1 MQLSMLL
8 VLAVFATPGSGAAV
22 SAHLKQAEAASPAV
36 GQVLTMLRNIVSMIQ
51 TESETDEQEHQQF
64 LDWSAS
70 EKASVV
76 EHIGQLQTEI
86 QTTNAALVDLRAQK
100 ADLTTTI
107 ARVSADLTSETSQLN
122 AATERRQEENSA
134 FVMEQQNFDN
144 AISACG
150 QAVKLLAAHYGDG
163 SAETA
168 KPQFLALINK
178 AFNAV
183 GLAAKRVKSEKSSK
197 KVAAFLQNARKQPN
211 LNTYQDSSSE
221 AGGVVDEVKALA
233 TTFVEDKQG
242 AIEAEGGLQRAYDTL
257 HSQKAAM
264 ISTLQTELNSQ
275 QSQLNEV
282 SQNIAEN
289 GGKLRMAE
297 ELLSDRQS
305 YTKNLGAQLNA
316 ANVGFNARKKDREAE
331 LAAVNEAV
339 GVLEK
344 VSLLQWS
351 STHNSL
357 KKVVADATGAKQA
370 NSFEILMTQLASFG
384 AGTAWASRIAKRAS
398 LAGTIAKSFR
408 GADRTCTNCA
418 KVAAL
423 LPQRASSLHSSTLA
437 SAAAAALGNDQLRA
451 VAERLQGLI
460 ANLDAEQKTEEDH
473 KSWCETEQRRTK
485 QTRDGHS
492 HAVGTIQ
499 QEINSLVELI
509 GMKQTEYTGNRGDV
523 GNENHSYSDQTEVRN
538 TDHQEYEED
547 MQDAQDAI
555 AAMNQAIEILANF
568 YASRKQAALVQGAAR
583 AQGGDPGGSEV
594 VTLLSDT
601 RKAFETAA
609 SDLKVREQDE
619 VQTYSETRANHM
631 QTESDL
637 EQDGT
642 VITVEKQTAAQA
654 LDSNQDDLSSN
665 QGEIVAAESYLARL
679 ASSCNPLIENFE
691 NRQKLREEE
700 KSAIQDAIKVLQE
713 V

>member
-8 VLAVFATPGSGAAV
+8 VLALFVTPGSGAAV
-22 SAHLKQAEAASPAV
+22 SAHVRQAEAVSPAV
-36 GQVLTMLRNIVSMIQ
+36 GQVLTMLKNIVSMIQ
-51 TESETDEQEHQQF
+51 TESLSDEQEHQQF

-70 EKASVV
+70 ERASVV

-86 QTTNAALVDLRAQK
+86 QTANAALADLRAQK
-100 ADLTTTI
+100 ADLTNTV
-107 ARVSADLTSETSQLN
+107 ARVSADLTTETSQLN
-122 AATERRQEENSA
+122 SATERRQEENSA

-144 AISACG
+144 AISACD

-163 SAETA
+163 SAETAA

-282 SQNIAEN
+282 SQGIAEN
-289 GGKLRMAE
+289 QGKLQMAE

-316 ANVGFNARKKDREAE
+316 ANVGFDARKKDREAE

-351 STHNSL
+351 STHTSL

-423 LPQRASSLHSSTLA
+423 LRQKASLLHSSTLA
-437 SAAAAALGNDQLRA
+437 SAAATALGNDQLRV

-460 ANLDAEQKTEEDH
+460 ANLVAEQKTEEDH

-523 GNENHSYSDQTEVRN
+523 GNENHSFSDQTEVRN

-568 YASRKQAALVQGAAR
+568 YASRQQGAALV
-583 AQGGDPGGSEV
+583 QGGDPGGSEV

-601 RKAFETAA
+601 RKAFETAS

-619 VQTYSETRANHM
+619 VQTYAETRANHM

-654 LDSNQDDLSSN
+654 LDSNQNDLSSN

-700 KSAIQDAIKVLQE
+700 KTAIQDAIKVLQE